1 MSGVAPE
8 RLPIDDAGAAFLSQ
22 ALKLD
27 GFFPEF
33 LGEHATKLFPHS
45 GLFIVANDFHIIE
58 QGDAG
63 RDLFILYSGHVE
75 IRKSL
80 GNASTTL
87 ATLGPGDLLGEIAL
101 LRDGVRG
108 ATAVAMGR
116 VLVFMLA
123 FVDLHYILTNNA
135 ELAEHLKAMARGRL
149 GIK

>member
-33 LGEHATKLFPHS
+33 TAEHAVKLFPHS
-45 GLFIVANDFHIIE
+45 GLFIVHGDFHIIE
-58 QGDAG
+58 QGDPG
-63 RDLFILYSGHVE
+63 RDLFILYSGRVE

-108 ATAVAMGR
+108 ATAVAIDR
-116 VLVFMLA
+116 VHLFMLA
-123 FVDLHYILTNNA
+123 FVDLHYILTNNT
-135 ELAEHLKAMARGRL
+135 ELAEHLRTMARARL